1 MKVAN
6 TTLIK
11 MVLKELGL
19 NQKELAMRVGVS
31 PTQITKWKKG
41 EHMSE
46 EMRDSLSFF
55 IDIDGRD
62 ADILEL
68 VGAENYDNWFAF
80 IGHMA
85 DSANES
91 GETGYIASIFHND
104 ERNML
109 VYFTLM
115 ALKEM
120 NIDFKIEVPE
130 SLVFDYDDYELL
142 EVRSSNSLYCMI
154 EKAYSAL
161 DDISGFCNAYIYPV
175 VFGDHSDRMTEVFYD
190 LEYKS
195 IALSFIKTMDSEKA
209 QRSNNFGADFIDGVV
224 SEVRN
229 YAKEIKLYAIKNNIP
244 LGAELLNIVSKT
256 SGDLGTEAEQEY
268 LGFNDDR
275 LHPDIYMHELLQG
288 NRVIN
293 QALPLVCEK
302 LGITDIEFKN
312 LTLGL

>member
-1 MKVAN
+1 MTAAN

-41 EHMSE
+41 EHMSD

-85 DSANES
+85 DSAHES
-91 GETGYIASIFHND
+91 GETGYNASIFYND
-104 ERNML
+104 QREML
-109 VYFTLM
+109 VYYTILTLKKLMFDFTP
-115 ALKEM
+115 K
-120 NIDFKIEVPE
+120 VPE
-130 SLVFDYDDYELL
+130 SLIFDYNDYELL
-142 EVRSSNSLYCMI
+142 EARSSDSLYCMI
-154 EKAYSAL
+154 ENAYSAL
-161 DDISGFCNAYIYPV
+161 DDLTGFLNAFIHPV
-175 VFGDHSDRMTEVFYD
+175 IFDDDDERMSEINFN
-190 LEYKS
+190 LEYEL
-195 IALSFIKTMDSEKA
+195 IALSFVKSMNIEKIKRTNPFGKDLIDKTISDI
-209 QRSNNFGADFIDGVV
+209 RS
-224 SEVRN
+224 
-229 YAKEIKLYAIKNNIP
+229 YLKEIKLYAIKNNIP
-244 LGAELLNIVSKT
+244 LGAELLNLITKT
-256 SGDLGTEAEQEY
+256 SGEVGTEAEQEY
-268 LGFNDDR
+268 LGFNDNR